1 MKACRIVMVAVGGQG
16 NLLAC
21 RVLGE
26 AALMSNVPVHMS
38 EIHGMAQRGGVVEA
52 AVVLGDANSFTVS
65 DGDADVLIGFEP
77 LETIRAVN
85 KCNRNTVVI
94 SNTCPLPPVNVS
106 IGKGVYPEVETALG
120 LIEPR
125 VKRLVALDAA
135 GLAVE
140 AGTAMSTN
148 MVLLGALTRTGVI
161 PFSVELIKDSLKK
174 NTKEAFHEMNV
185 KAFDLGYAA
194 VN

>member
-1 MKACRIVMVAVGGQG
+1 
-16 NLLAC
+16 
-21 RVLGE
+21 
-26 AALMSNVPVHMS
+26 
-38 EIHGMAQRGGVVEA
+38 
-52 AVVLGDANSFTVS
+52 VVLGDANSFTVS

-174 NTKEAFHEMNV
+174 NTKEAFHEINV